1 MVNYDFPSNTEDYVH
16 RIGRTGRAGARGS
29 AFTFFD
35 PIKDARQA
43 RERASRP
50 IASPFS
56 NALKA
61 AQACAARLRPHSRH
75 RSVLVWYRV

>member
-43 RERASRP
+43 REPTSRP
-50 IASPFS
+50 IPPRQQR
-56 NALKA
+56 A
-61 AQACAARLRPHSRH
+61 AH
-75 RSVLVWYRV
+75 RMCGSTAITQGNVRS

>member
-43 RERASRP
+43 REPTSRP
-50 IASPFS
+50 IPTPSATRGAPHVRI
-56 NALKA
+56 
-61 AQACAARLRPHSRH
+61 ACYHSRQ